1 MDSDGYLKWLLNSKG
16 LKRATC
22 LSRVSNCAT
31 VERFEGDLDAFYEND
46 RLAGLLERLTYTTD
60 DERHDADPKHGVPIK
75 GNVRRST
82 ATMKSAVTLYRDFR
96 DSQHLDVLLA
106 SNSADEAAEYQRHI
120 LGGTEF
126 MHRFATQLEALH
138 SDALFALVI
147 AEVDRSV
154 QDGADDA
161 VSKAAGEVFVRV
173 APERRFPELKHIVS
187 NVVDS
192 GYREATAYVSVYG
205 AMKIL
210 DLARG

>member
-31 VERFEGDLDAFYEND
+31 VERYEGDLDAFYEQD

-60 DERHDADPKHGVPIK
+60 DERHDVDPRHCVPIK

-106 SNSADEAAEYQRHI
+106 TNSADEAAVYQRHI

-126 MHRFATQLEALH
+126 MHRFAMQLEVLH
-138 SDALFALVI
+138 SDPLFALVI
-147 AEVDRSV
+147 AEVDRSCAG
-154 QDGADDA
+154 DGDDA
-161 VSKAAGEVFVRV
+161 VARAVCDVFGRCT
-173 APERRFPELKHIVS
+173 PERRFPELKHIIAG
-187 NVVDS
+187 VVAS